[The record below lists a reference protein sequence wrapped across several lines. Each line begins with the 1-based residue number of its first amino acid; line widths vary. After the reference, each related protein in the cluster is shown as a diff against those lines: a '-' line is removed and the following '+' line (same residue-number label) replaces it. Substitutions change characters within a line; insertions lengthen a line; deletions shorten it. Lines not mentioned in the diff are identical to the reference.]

1 MSIVKTKKIN
11 NINVNIHD
19 DLIPKDIKEYKKN
32 LKNTY
37 DTLNLIFSNKN
48 KDSLFYSEDE
58 LKKLKKDNS
67 YEFI

>member
-11 NINVNIHD
+11 NIIVNIHND
-19 DLIPKDIKEYKKN
+19 FIPKEKKEYKKN

-37 DTLNLIFSNKN
+37 DTLNLIFSNK
-48 KDSLFYSEDE
+48 KDESLFYSEDE
-58 LKKLKKDNS
+58 LKKIKKDNS